1 MIRQKTRKTFA
12 VSVELG
18 KIPDGTTITVV
29 ERVGRPSSPTDPT
42 PGQPDFQL
50 RYLRRF
56 PPGTPYTEIAR
67 GLLDLLDFIERTES
81 KEKNPWGEKDL
92 DLDVDVTVKLVID
105 QTAAGSSVVDMIL
118 KMVNKPEGRRVVI
131 SGSHSQGYSDGYYRV
146 PKPELISLIQAGLE
160 MKQLKFAK
168 DLPETNLLAEELI
181 QYQDR
186 PTNPMP
192 LADSWREH
200 PSDDLVLAVALACW
214 MLKQDTGFDYFIA

>member
-1 MIRQKTRKTFA
+1 MTIRPKTRKTFA

-18 KIPDGTTITVV
+18 QSSDGSAIAVV
-29 ERVGRPSSPTDPT
+29 ELVDRPGSPTAP
-42 PGQPDFQL
+42 PAGQPDFHL
-50 RYLRRF
+50 RYLKRF
-56 PPGTPYTEIAR
+56 PPAPDHTATAH

-81 KEKNPWGEKDL
+81 KEKNPFGGE
-92 DLDVDVTVKLVID
+92 DLDVDLTVLLVID
-105 QTAAGSSVVDMIL
+105 QTVAHKPVVDMIL
-118 KMVNKPEGRRVVI
+118 KMVNRSEARRVVI

-146 PKPELISLIQAGLE
+146 PKPELISLMQAGLE
-160 MKQLKFAK
+160 LKQLKFAK

-192 LADSWREH
+192 PEHSWREH

-214 MLKQDTGFDYFIA
+214 TLQQGPGFSYEYI